1 MEIKGKK
8 VLILG
13 GWGLV
18 GSALCH
24 KIMEHS
30 PSKLIV
36 TSLKETEVESALS
49 DLRSQYPQC
58 DPKMFDGE
66 WGNIFVRKE
75 LKDTPM
81 GEILASPVMRKRII
95 NDIFQSL
102 DTEILNEA
110 TLYNIINKH
119 KPDLVIDAINT
130 ATTIAY
136 QDVYNTTGTVLR
148 ELDKDEFDKD
158 DIERMI
164 ASMYV
169 PQLSRH
175 IQILHGALTDAK
187 VTMYLKIGTAG
198 TGGMGLNI
206 PYTHSEERPSRVL
219 LAKSAVAGA
228 MTLLLFLMARTP
240 GGCIVKEVKPT
251 ATICWKRITKDK
263 VYRRGQPIPLV
274 DMKIED
280 AHQVDGSF
288 TFSDDK
294 GVQSTD
300 KFFESVFIDT
310 GENGIFSKAEFEA
323 ITSIGQMEMI
333 TPEEI
338 SAAAIFEII
347 GGNSGNDVIQG
358 LDAFTMGPTYRG
370 GTLRHRALD
379 ILNRLEK
386 EHNIDSVAF
395 ELLGPPRLSKLI
407 FEAYLMRKLYG
418 SINNVLK
425 ADSKELSD
433 KAFEMIKSNDELRS
447 QMLSIGLV
455 ILLPDGKSYLRGKD
469 VKIPVKAGDDVLN
482 ADQKQIDKWCYEAWI
497 DLRPSSFDEWKTR
510 FTNIKK
516 QLASHRAGDTSSR
529 YNFNEEYWQGFE
541 EINEGKIVGWVFEN
555 EDFGWRFKR

>member
-1 MEIKGKK
+1 MELKGKK

-30 PSKLIV
+30 PGKLIV
-36 TSLKETEVESALS
+36 TSLKKSEAEDAVKNLQE
-49 DLRSQYPQC
+49 QYPLHNK
-58 DPKMFDGE
+58 DMFVPV
-66 WGNIFVRKE
+66 WGNIFVRNE
-75 LKDTPM
+75 YKDTPM
-81 GEILASPVMRKRII
+81 GEILATPVMRKKII
-95 NDIFQSL
+95 NDIFMGL
-102 DTEILNEA
+102 DAEILNES
-110 TLYNIINKH
+110 TLYQIINQH
-119 KPDLVIDAINT
+119 KPDLIIDAINT

-136 QDVYNTTGTVLR
+136 QDVYNTTSTVIR
-148 ELDKDEFDKD
+148 ELEKEEFNKD
-158 DIERMI
+158 DVEKMI

-175 IQILHGALTDAK
+175 IQILHSALTDAK

-251 ATICWKRITKDK
+251 ATIAWKRITKDK
-263 VYRRGQPIPLV
+263 VYRKGQPIPLV
-274 DMKIED
+274 DMDIPD
-280 AHQVDGSF
+280 AHKIDGKF
-288 TFSDDK
+288 TFSNDR
-294 GVQSTD
+294 GVKSTD

-323 ITSIGQMEMI
+323 ISSIGQMEMI

-338 SAAAIFEII
+338 AAAAVFEII

-370 GTLRHRALD
+370 GSLRHRALN
-379 ILNRLEK
+379 ILDELEK
-386 EHNIDSVAF
+386 EHNVDSVAF
-395 ELLGPPRLSKLI
+395 ELLGPPRLSKLL
-407 FEAYLMRKLYG
+407 FEAYLMRKIY
-418 SINNVLK
+418 SSVNNVLNT
-425 ADSKELSD
+425 DSKEISE
-433 KAFEMIKSNDELRS
+433 KAFEMIKLNDELRS

-455 ILLPDGKSYLRGKD
+455 ILLPDGKSYLRGKE
-469 VKIPVKAGDDVLN
+469 VTIPVKAGLDELE
-482 ADQKQIDKWCYEAWI
+482 ADKNQIDKWCYEAWI
-497 DLRPSSFDEWKTR
+497 DLRPENFDQWKER
-510 FTNIKK
+510 FNNIMNQVKGN
-516 QLASHRAGDTSSR
+516 QNNDTSSR
-529 YNFNEEYWQGFE
+529 YNYNEEYWKKFE
-541 EINEGKIVGWVFEN
+541 SIDEGKIVGWVFEN
-555 EDFGWRFKR
+555 EDHGWRFKR

>member
-1 MEIKGKK
+1 MEITGKK

-24 KIMEHS
+24 KIMEHK

-36 TSLKETEVESALS
+36 TSLKQTEVESALA
-49 DLRSQYPQC
+49 DLRAQYPNC

-81 GEILASPVMRKRII
+81 GEILATPEKRMRVI
-95 NDIFQSL
+95 NDIFLSL
-102 DTEILNEA
+102 DDEILKEA
-110 TLYNIINKH
+110 TLYSMIEKH

-148 ELDKDEFDKD
+148 DINKGELDKDN
-158 DIERMI
+158 IEKMI

-175 IQILHGALTDAK
+175 IQILHAALIDNKT
-187 VTMYLKIGTAG
+187 TMYLKIGTAG

-228 MTLLLFLMARTP
+228 QTLLLFLMARTP
-240 GGCIVKEVKPT
+240 NACIVKEVKPT

-263 VYRRGQPIPLV
+263 VYRKGQPIPLV
-274 DMKIED
+274 DMSIKD
-280 AHQVDGSF
+280 AHKVDGKF

-294 GVQSTD
+294 GVKSTD

-338 SAAAIFEII
+338 AQNAVWEII

-358 LDAFTMGPTYRG
+358 LDAFTMGPTYRA

-379 ILNRLEK
+379 ILSRLEE
-386 EHNIDSVAF
+386 EHGIDSVAF

-433 KAFEMIKSNDELRS
+433 KAFEMIKTNDELRS

-455 ILLPDGKSYLRGKD
+455 IMLPDGKSYLRGKD
-469 VKIPVKAGDDVLN
+469 VKIPLREGNDVLV
-482 ADQKQIDKWCYEAWI
+482 ADQAQIDKWCYEAWV
-497 DLRPSSFDEWKTR
+497 DLRPSNFDDWKDR
-510 FTNIKK
+510 FTAIKK
-516 QLASHRAGDTSSR
+516 QLDSHRANDSSSR
-529 YNFNEEYWQGFE
+529 YNYNEEYWKGFE
-541 EINEGKIVGWVFEN
+541 TINEGKIVGWVFEN
-555 EDFGWRFKR
+555 EDHGWRFKR